1 MSVRIAF
8 VLTGLV
14 LASHSVLLRADP
26 VQVMGSYSGPNWFD
40 GLQREADSGESL
52 GCCTRTEWVMV
63 SCCYTQPGSVGA
75 TGVLQGFTLGP
86 VRSGLM
92 TLLISGFWD
101 EDSRWATGSVSG
113 SVVSLAD
120 PSNPVTLYSWNFQG
134 PENFWFSQTA
144 TFPIELGTSFT
155 VNLSASINVGTG
167 YEAGAALIDRVQIS
181 AADVPEPAA
190 LGLVC
195 SGLATCYLLRK
206 RARGTNA

>member
-8 VLTGLV
+8 VLAALV

-40 GLQREADSGESL
+40 GQREADSGESL

-63 SCCYTQPGSVGA
+63 SCCYTPPGSVGA
-75 TGVLQGFTLGP
+75 SGVLQGFTLGP

-120 PSNPVTLYSWNFQG
+120 PSNPVTLYSWNSPTG
-134 PENFWFSQTA
+134 WISQTA
-144 TFPIELGTSFT
+144 TFPIELNTSFT

-167 YEAGAALIDRVQIS
+167 YAAGGLISEEVRIS

>member
-8 VLTGLV
+8 VLAALV
-14 LASHSVLLRADP
+14 LAGHSVLLRAGP
-26 VQVMGSYSGPNWFD
+26 VPIMSSYSGPNGYDGRIGKFGDVFFGSGYVADRVMISCCGDYPPGSGTVNGVFD
-40 GLQREADSGESL
+40 GFTG
-52 GCCTRTEWVMV
+52 
-63 SCCYTQPGSVGA
+63 YTYLPVG
-75 TGVLQGFTLGP
+75 P
-86 VRSGLM
+86 GLM
-92 TLLISGFWD
+92 TLIIYSDWD

-120 PSNPVTLYSWNFQG
+120 PSNPVTLYSWNSPTG
-134 PENFWFSQTA
+134 WISQTA
-144 TFPIELGTSFT
+144 TFPIELNTSFT

-167 YEAGAALIDRVQIS
+167 YAAGGLISEEVRIS